1 MFFFFCKSRFF
12 QYLEQLFL
20 QKHDLIGWIL
30 RFLGTKHNEK
40 CFIALY
46 RAIKETLDY
55 AVL

>member
-1 MFFFFCKSRFF
+1 MFFFCKSRFF

-40 CFIALY
+40 CFIAPY
-46 RAIKETLDY
+46 SAIKETLDY